1 MVRWTD
7 RLNRLEVFKICLYI
21 LAFQIA
27 FSCAPVQWRKAGKN
41 FLFDMGPENA
51 VIAQQFVGVTPST
64 VYTPKIGYGWIKAP
78 QQSFNASKIKQ
89 SNALTRDGLLVADSV
104 IYRVDIPAGKYFL
117 TITLGNTKSVGDT
130 IKASVM
136 VNQRLVCGPIS
147 NSWSHL
153 HYRTSRKQIAIEE
166 DYAEIKVLSASQ
178 EVGLYGIELRPMA
191 DLTPMS
197 FSSALEQD
205 TAEVAAFGRQ
215 LEAAL
220 NKNPED
226 IILINRLNIINKYL
240 LAAYYYDIGWWSWAV
255 ESTGLSIFDRYDI
268 ASDLLRQIVADPRDP
283 LHDKAVYL
291 LGRIHFW
298 LYKEQ
303 HEAFDKDEYQKFFS
317 LIRPRHPDHK
327 VLGMY
332 LGKKIPNPV
341 SCVSEV
347 AHAPAWANMQ
357 REANCNIL
365 NIIHWWVDSVQAE
378 NGELGGK
385 FGDDV
390 EILRWWLPAIF
401 GLDDQKAR
409 QGYVRLVEGVW
420 NSGRLERAY
429 AKKVSDVEHAAELF
443 RDTHPSMILMDYGN
457 PVYVE
462 RCLISMQNFR
472 DTWTGITPRGH
483 RHFKSCYF
491 SATEVVE
498 EPPVAVDVPMNAR
511 ATLPG
516 LWVGWYNRNPTILQ
530 LFSEWG
536 KSWVEDA
543 DRIDKGKPQG
553 ILPAAVTFATD
564 EIGGY
569 SDNWFHPNLGWH
581 YYQWESLGG
590 VIEMYN
596 QLLGM
601 YAITG
606 NNTFLKPVNK
616 TYDLMR
622 NVGIR
627 KQTTDTRPGSEAWT
641 VGYLAGKNTPDKNT
655 NNPIAEM
662 YGLAKTLTGST
673 RYDPFIKQAGL
684 PYSKYLATGDKEELR
699 KGFKRLLGSLNY
711 NFPMVTSEVK
721 FTDRVRVPE
730 RELLFGMYTGHI
742 GSGFEFPAVAV
753 TWKNTGSD
761 VAVLVNE
768 ASRKKLNVS
777 LFNFG
782 PQKTVIMQTWR
793 LEPGHYRLKTGP
805 DENDDGRIDKP
816 GMEKTFKISERMHQ
830 LAIPIPSNKR
840 FAITVEQLAA
850 YPKPDF
856 LMPDLALSR
865 EHFSLSNS
873 DARAGETLQIN
884 ASVHNIGNVAA
895 KNIKLEFFVD
905 DKKIDSR
912 QISTIQAPNDL
923 TPKWKTVTT
932 NWVAEKG
939 THRISAIVSGREK
952 EITQYNN
959 EVSKTVTIK

>member
-1 MVRWTD
+1 
-7 RLNRLEVFKICLYI
+7 
-21 LAFQIA
+21 
-27 FSCAPVQWRKAGKN
+27 
-41 FLFDMGPENA
+41 MGPENA
-51 VIAQQFVGVTPST
+51 VVAGQFVGVTPST
-64 VYTPKIGYGWIKAP
+64 VYSPEIGYGWIKAP

-89 SNALTRDGLLVADSV
+89 SNALTKDGLLMTDSV
-104 IYRVDIPAGKYFL
+104 IYRVDMPAGKYFL

-136 VNQRLVCGPIS
+136 VNQRLVSDPINNSGS
-147 NSWSHL
+147 NL
-153 HYRTSRKQIAIEE
+153 HYSTSRKQITIEE
-166 DYAEIKVLSASQ
+166 DYVEIKVLPFSA
-178 EVGLYGIELRPMA
+178 EVGLYGIELRPVA
-191 DLTPMS
+191 DITPMS

-205 TAEVAAFGRQ
+205 TAEVAAFGRK

-220 NKNPED
+220 DKNPED
-226 IILINRLNIINKYL
+226 ITLINRLNIINKYL

-268 ASDLLRQIVADPRDP
+268 ASDLLRQVMADPRDP
-283 LHDKAVYL
+283 LYDKAAYL

-303 HEAFDKDEYQKFFS
+303 HEAFDSNEYQKFFS
-317 LIRPRHPDHK
+317 LIRPRYPDHK

-332 LGKKIPNPV
+332 VGEKIPNAT
-341 SCVSEV
+341 SCVSDV
-347 AHAPAWANMQ
+347 AHAPVWANLQ
-357 REANCNIL
+357 RTANCRIL

-409 QGYVRLVEGVW
+409 QGYTRLVEGVW

-443 RDTHPSMILMDYGN
+443 RDTHPAMILMDYGN

-491 SATEVVE
+491 SATEVIE

-511 ATLPG
+511 ATLAG
-516 LWVGWYNRNPTILQ
+516 LWAAWYNRNPTILR

-536 KSWVEDA
+536 RSWVEDA
-543 DRIDKGKPQG
+543 DRTDKGKPQG

-581 YYQWESLGG
+581 YYKWENLGG

-606 NNTFLKPVNK
+606 DNIFLKPTNK
-616 TYDLMR
+616 TYDLMT
-622 NVGIR
+622 NVGTR
-627 KQTTDTRPGSEAWT
+627 ERSTDIQPGSEEWA
-641 VGYLAGKNTPDKNT
+641 VGYLTGKKT

-673 RYDPFIKQAGL
+673 RYDPFITQAGL

-711 NFPMVTSEVK
+711 NFPMFTSEVK
-721 FTDRVRVPE
+721 FTDRVYVPE

-753 TWKNTGSD
+753 TWKNTGRD
-761 VAVLVNE
+761 IAVLVNQ
-768 ASRKKLNVS
+768 ADRKKLNVS
-777 LFNFG
+777 LFNFSLE
-782 PQKTVIMQTWR
+782 KTVTMRTWR
-793 LEPGHYRLKTGP
+793 LEPGRYRLKTGP
-805 DENDDGRIDKP
+805 DENDDGQIDKP
-816 GMEKTFKISERMHQ
+816 GMEMTFEIRERMHQ
-830 LAIPIPSNKR
+830 LAIPVPSNRR
-840 FAITVEQLAA
+840 FAITIQQLEPYQKAA
-850 YPKPDF
+850 F
-856 LMPDLALSR
+856 SMPDLALSR
-865 EHFSLSNS
+865 EHFLISNP
-873 DARAGETLQIN
+873 DAREGETLQIDVT
-884 ASVHNIGNVAA
+884 VHNIGNSAA
-895 KNIKLEFFVD
+895 KNIKLAFFVD
-905 DKKIDSR
+905 DKKIDFR

-923 TPKWKTVTT
+923 EPKWETVTT

-939 THRISAIVSGREK
+939 THRIRAIVSGREK
-952 EITQYNN
+952 EITRNNN